1 MFLRVHEEEG
11 NMAVSM
17 LIPTE
22 KGFAVTY
29 TFKNVD
35 EIHFESYDKAVSP
48 TDSTLLVLKKKNGK
62 MAAIPFDMALIDNDI
77 YDRYKKDIYGDT
89 EKIGMGLANG
99 VKTFMKKD
107 RMEAV
112 INQYSSI
119 LEAYKV
125 DNGKVKNLKSE
136 TVKVSDKE
144 WEQIRKLV
152 KEKGGKE

>member
-1 MFLRVHEEEG
+1 
-11 NMAVSM
+11 M

-62 MAAIPFDMALIDNDI
+62 MAAIPFDMTLIDNDI
-77 YDRYKKDIYGDT
+77 YDKYKKDIYGDT
-89 EKIGMGLANG
+89 EKISMGLANG

-112 INQYSSI
+112 IDQYSAI